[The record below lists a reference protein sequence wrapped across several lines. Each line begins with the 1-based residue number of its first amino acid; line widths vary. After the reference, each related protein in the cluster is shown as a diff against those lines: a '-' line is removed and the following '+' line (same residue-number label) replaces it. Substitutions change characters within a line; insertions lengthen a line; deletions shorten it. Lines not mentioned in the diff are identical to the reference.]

1 MNKCTEKYPTKI
13 VCPIR
18 YYTACINNSVSV
30 LQFIWFSILRK
41 PWVGNAVDLEWLWL
55 QGPTSQV
62 DPPGEMG
69 GHLGTVCP
77 PRTFRQSVCPFSP
90 ELGVLEGVVQVR
102 LPREGAPAPLLFS
115 EWGRYD
121 NRQKWNQKKIFLLQ
135 RTKIVLAISSTF
147 SFYMLSFIAIVWF
160 SV

>member
-1 MNKCTEKYPTKI
+1 MHK
-13 VCPIR
+13 
-18 YYTACINNSVSV
+18 
-30 LQFIWFSILRK
+30 QFSISFTIYLFSVLRK

-115 EWGRYD
+115 EWGRY
-121 NRQKWNQKKIFLLQ
+121 NNGQKWNQKKIFLLQ
-135 RTKIVLAISSTF
+135 RMKIVLAISSTF